1 MHFAAQYGKYDICK
15 FIIETGED
23 PNPLTNNGT
32 SVLDLTSNEEI
43 RNLICQKLKEDN
55 TQSV

>member
-23 PNPLTNNGT
+23 PNPFTNNGT
-32 SVLDLTSNEEI
+32 SVLDLASTEEI
-43 RNLICQKLKEDN
+43 RHLIRQKLKEDN